1 MVDIRASFISPDAS
15 LIYSAQFTS
24 PDVLEPIL
32 DSMPFFLALH
42 TKTERDRA
50 RITWR
55 WIGMFNS
62 CSKPWTKR
70 AVLGTRVPFPM
81 YFSKTGESRQAFT
94 RQVSKHY

>member
-55 WIGMFNS
+55 WIGMFACS
-62 CSKPWTKR
+62 CKR
-70 AVLGTRVPFPM
+70 MKDRHRERVLT
-81 YFSKTGESRQAFT
+81 ELLN
-94 RQVSKHY
+94 